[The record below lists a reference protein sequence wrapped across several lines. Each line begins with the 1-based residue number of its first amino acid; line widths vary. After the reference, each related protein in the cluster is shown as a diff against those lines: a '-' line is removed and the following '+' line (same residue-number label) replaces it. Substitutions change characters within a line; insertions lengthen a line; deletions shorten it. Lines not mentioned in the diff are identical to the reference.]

1 MRRMF
6 SVRDSVEAA
15 DKQSLPV
22 PANEKE
28 RLVALKSYQILD
40 TAPEEKFDSLTQ
52 IAAYICD
59 SSIALISLIDVNR
72 QWFKSKVGLD
82 DAETPRSDSF
92 CQYAIMQDE
101 IFEIEDAHE
110 DPRFKNNPNVLGPPF
125 IRFYAGTPL
134 KTPDG
139 YNIGTLCVIDQA
151 PKRLDQKQRVIL
163 KVLSNQII
171 SNFELIKKNRELIV
185 IRKKEEELQNSKS
198 QFFANMSH
206 EIRTPVHGIL
216 GVAGLLS
223 ETDLQ
228 NEQREYVDTIRRSGS
243 LLLSLLNDILDF
255 SKLESAHMTIEIIS
269 FNLIDL
275 LKDVFFLF
283 EADAKR
289 KKIEFKLKG
298 EIPES
303 LIVSTD
309 PHRFK
314 QILVNLISNAFKFT
328 EKGSVHIELEFETD
342 SEHHDIS
349 IRVRD
354 TGIGIPE
361 LKLNELFQAYTQADT
376 SVSRKYGGTGLGLAI
391 SKSLAEMMNLKL
403 TAQSVINKGSVFEI
417 SGKLPLAEKPE
428 LSLEPKKLNFTTN
441 GNPVEDL
448 QILVAE
454 DNEINQ
460 MLIRRILEKLGY
472 KPIVVSNGIEALHHI
487 ETNETDV
494 LFLDIQMPELSGID
508 TAKILT
514 QHTNQ
519 SLRPYIIAMT
529 ANASPT
535 DRENC
540 IASGMDEYISK
551 PFRKEQIADL
561 INHYLS
567 KKKSSKR

>member
-1 MRRMF
+1 MF

-328 EKGSVHIELEFETD
+328 EKGSVHIELKFETD

>member
-1 MRRMF
+1 M
-6 SVRDSVEAA
+6 EAA

>member
-1 MRRMF
+1 MIP
-6 SVRDSVEAA
+6 VRVLVETE
-15 DKQSLPV
+15 DNQSLPV

-28 RLVALKSYQILD
+28 RLVALKSYQVLD

-59 SSIALISLIDVNR
+59 SSIALISLIDMNR
-72 QWFKSKVGLD
+72 QWFKSKLGLD
-82 DAETPRSDSF
+82 DEETPRSDSF

-101 IFEIEDAHE
+101 IFEIEDALL
-110 DPRFKNNPNVLGPPF
+110 DPRFKNNPSVLGHPY

-139 YNIGTLCVIDQA
+139 YNIGTLCVIDQK
-151 PKRLDQKQRVIL
+151 PKRLDPKQRVIL

-171 SNFELIKKNRELIV
+171 ANFELIKKNRELIV

-216 GVAGLLS
+216 GVASLLS
-223 ETDLQ
+223 ETDLHH
-228 NEQREYVDTIRRSGS
+228 EQKEYVDTIRRSGS

-269 FNLIDL
+269 FDLIDL
-275 LKDVFFLF
+275 LKDVFSLF

-289 KKIEFKLKG
+289 KKIEYKFKG

-303 LIVSTD
+303 LIVCAD
-309 PHRFK
+309 PNRFK

-328 EKGSVHIELEFETD
+328 ERGSVHIELDFETYG
-342 SEHHDIS
+342 EQHDIR

-417 SGKLPLAEKPE
+417 SGKLLRAETAE

-441 GNPVEDL
+441 GNPVEEVK
-448 QILVAE
+448 ILVAE

-472 KPIVVSNGIEALHHI
+472 KPVVVPNGIEALHHI

-508 TAKILT
+508 TAKILST
-514 QHTNQ
+514 HTNQ

-529 ANASPT
+529 ANASPA

-551 PFRKEQIADL
+551 PFRKEEIADL
-561 INHYLS
+561 INGYLS
-567 KKKSSKR
+567 KKNPSKL

>member
-1 MRRMF
+1 M
-6 SVRDSVEAA
+6 EAA

-328 EKGSVHIELEFETD
+328 EKGSVHIELKFETD